1 MQIEKLNLI
10 VEPAINGLGY
20 ELADLEVK
28 QQGRSKLV
36 RLFIDKP
43 EGITL
48 DDCESVS
55 QQVSLLLD
63 VEDPITDDYVLEIS
77 SPGLNRTLRKLEH
90 YQRFIGCEIRIR
102 LYSSEDGRRNF
113 RGKLLNA
120 TQDKINIE
128 VDGEIY
134 EINQES
140 IEYTRLIPEI

>member
-10 VEPAINGLGY
+10 VEPAVNGLGY

-28 QQGRSKLV
+28 QQGHSKLV

-63 VEDPITDDYVLEIS
+63 V
-77 SPGLNRTLRKLEH
+77 
-90 YQRFIGCEIRIR
+90 
-102 LYSSEDGRRNF
+102 
-113 RGKLLNA
+113 
-120 TQDKINIE
+120 
-128 VDGEIY
+128 
-134 EINQES
+134 
-140 IEYTRLIPEI
+140 

>member
-10 VEPAINGLGY
+10 VEPAVNGLGY

-63 VEDPITDDYVLEIS
+63 VEDPISDDYVLEIS
-77 SPGLNRTLRKLEH
+77 SPGLNRTLK
-90 YQRFIGCEIRIR
+90 
-102 LYSSEDGRRNF
+102 
-113 RGKLLNA
+113 K
-120 TQDKINIE
+120 
-128 VDGEIY
+128 
-134 EINQES
+134 
-140 IEYTRLIPEI
+140 